1 MKTHTVPTAS
11 PAQLHDA
18 VESAVYLLSGSFPV
32 ALPTE
37 TVYGL
42 AAWAT
47 EPEAVMRVFSVKE
60 RPKFDPLIV
69 HLPDADWLESIA
81 AIPLGDRRLVDKL
94 VRKFWPGPLTLV
106 LPKKDLIPDIVT
118 AGLET
123 VAVRI
128 SSHPVFQSVIQAFGQ
143 PLAAPSANRFGRIS
157 PTTARHVVEELS
169 GKIHMVV
176 DGGPATHG
184 IESTVITLREEN
196 IWILRSGP
204 ITAEDLRPF
213 AETVAVAN
221 RSALPNAPGQLKS
234 HYAPKTPV
242 KLLRPDERP
251 VADPKRRTGLLAWC
265 SDDDARGFNPVE
277 ILSRTGD
284 LREAAAT
291 LFAKLRLLD
300 SAELD
305 LIVAEPVPEEGLGI
319 AINDRLRKAAG
330 HG

>member
-1 MKTHTVPTAS
+1 MITHRVIAGTS
-11 PAQLHDA
+11 RQIEDA
-18 VESAVYLLSGSFPV
+18 VEAAVYLLGGGLPV

-47 EPEAVMRVFSVKE
+47 NPDAVLRVFNVKD

-69 HLPDADWLESIA
+69 HLPDASWLDGVA
-81 AIPLGDRRLVDKL
+81 AVPQSDRALVDRLVK
-94 VRKFWPGPLTLV
+94 KFWPGPLTLV
-106 LPKKDLIPDIVT
+106 LPKKDLIPDVVT
-118 AGLET
+118 GGLET

-128 SSHPVFQSVIQAFGQ
+128 SAHPIFHSVVQSFGQ

-157 PTTARHVVEELS
+157 PTTAQHVMEELG
-169 GKIHMVV
+169 GKIHLVV

-184 IESTVITLREEN
+184 VESTVITLREEN

-204 ITAEDLRPF
+204 VTAEDLRPY
-213 AETVAVAN
+213 AKTVAVAN

-234 HYAPKTPV
+234 HYAPQTPL

-251 VADPKRRTGLLAWC
+251 AGDPKRRMGLLAWC
-265 SDDDARGFNPVE
+265 SDVDARGFHHVE

-284 LREAAAT
+284 LREAAAA
-291 LFAKLRLLD
+291 LFSKLRLLD
-300 SAELD
+300 SAGLE
-305 LIVAEPVPEEGLGI
+305 LIVAEQVPEKGLGI

>member
-1 MKTHTVPTAS
+1 MKTHIVPTNF

-18 VESAVYLLSGSFPV
+18 IESAVYLLSGGYPV

-42 AAWAT
+42 AAWAAN
-47 EPEAVMRVFSVKE
+47 PEAVMRVFSVKE

-69 HLPDADWLESIA
+69 HLPDADWLEGIA
-81 AIPLGDRRLVDKL
+81 AIPPGDRRLVDKL

-128 SSHPVFQSVIQAFGQ
+128 SSHPVFKSIIEAFGQ

-157 PTTARHVVEELS
+157 PTTAQHVVEELG

-176 DGGPATHG
+176 NGGPTTHG
-184 IESTVITLREEN
+184 VESTVITLREES

-204 ITAEDLRPF
+204 VTAEDLRPF

-234 HYAPKTPV
+234 HYAPKTPL
-242 KLLRPDERP
+242 KFLRPDERP
-251 VADPKRRTGLLAWC
+251 LGDPKRRVGLLAWC
-265 SDDDARGFNPVE
+265 SDDDARGFSPVE

-291 LFAKLRLLD
+291 LFSKLRLLD
-300 SAELD
+300 SAGLD
-305 LIVAEPVPEEGLGI
+305 IIMAEQVPEEGLGI